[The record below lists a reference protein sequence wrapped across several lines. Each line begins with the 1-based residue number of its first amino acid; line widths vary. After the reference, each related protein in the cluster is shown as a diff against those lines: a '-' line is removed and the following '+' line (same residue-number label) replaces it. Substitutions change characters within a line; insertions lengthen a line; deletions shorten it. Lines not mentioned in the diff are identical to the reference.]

1 MKYYTAVATGKEWSH
16 EERIHIPKE
25 TLNQRELSVQNR
37 RQSLEKFRSY
47 LLLMCCQILW
57 REGKA

>member
-16 EERIHIPKE
+16 EESIHIPKE

-37 RQSLEKFRSY
+37 SY
-47 LLLMCCQILW
+47 LLLMCRQIV
-57 REGKA
+57 GKS